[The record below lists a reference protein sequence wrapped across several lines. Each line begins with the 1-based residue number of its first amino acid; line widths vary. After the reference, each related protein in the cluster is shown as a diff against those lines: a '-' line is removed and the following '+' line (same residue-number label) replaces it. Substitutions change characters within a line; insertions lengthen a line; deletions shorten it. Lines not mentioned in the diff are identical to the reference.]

1 MPQVARKDRLN
12 VKQAAEYL
20 GIDPR
25 TLRRYRQQGR
35 IRTRRTPGV
44 CLGFRARIWTRLM
57 TIMTVPLRGQHEA

>member
-12 VKQAAEYL
+12 VKEAAEYL

-35 IRTRRTPGV
+35 VRTRRTPGG
-44 CLGFRARIWTRLM
+44 LPWFSRTDLDKAYDNYDRPFKGA
-57 TIMTVPLRGQHEA
+57 A